1 MNLGNTLQNYL
12 VLDAMTKG
20 FFGTTAFNFATEGW
34 LTEKSPAT
42 GYGSGNSWSLSAV
55 ELLKSLTGDD
65 SHMSSQWQGMG
76 GVRAAIKKNLKDN
89 GGMMVASLVTIPIM
103 FKYGRK
109 ILGKSLIRPANRL
122 LAPAGVRI

>member
-1 MNLGNTLQNYL
+1 

-20 FFGTTAFNFATEGW
+20 LFGTSAVNFATQGW
-34 LTEKSPAT
+34 LTEATPAAQ
-42 GYGSGNSWSLSAV
+42 YGSGNSWSLSAV

-65 SHMSSQWQGMG
+65 SHMSNQWQGMG
-76 GVRAAIKKNLKDN
+76 GTTAAIKHNLKQN
-89 GGMMVASLVTIPIM
+89 GGMMIASLIGIPIV

-122 LAPAGVRI
+122 LAPAGVKI